1 VGWRFPIK
9 HIGLLMRRKFN
20 LNGLPQD
27 SHVGLIMSALVGVFV
42 TLLGVLQGIFS
53 IQVSEKL
60 TRF

>member
-1 VGWRFPIK
+1 
-9 HIGLLMRRKFN
+9 MRRKFN